1 MWVIID
7 YKSQFGAKMTGGKK
21 RWGNN
26 PGLQY
31 WAAALLSVHSPHTHR
46 PQSTHTHTAHTDTL
60 PPIQGSIKRLQ
71 TATSLAR
78 LGQGIN

>member
-31 WAAALLSVHSPHTHR
+31 SVAALLSVHSP
-46 PQSTHTHTAHTDTL
+46 QSTQTTVHTHTDHTATHT
-60 PPIQGSIKRLQ
+60 GKYKK
-71 TATSLAR
+71 ATSLAR